1 MTGLGHQL
9 TTIDFSP
16 RFESCL
22 KEVFPTAILQRCIF
36 YAVQLLTRGLN
47 KELLSVKK
55 QELLDYIDEW
65 KALRKLTFLLERDGA
80 MSWQIAF
87 KFPEI
92 RLARKVHEQLIGC
105 LSGRN
110 HVEVKERFNSFLCSN
125 LFQKWSGKKASL
137 MRYNAIFTKR
147 KLKYSEKG

>member
-1 MTGLGHQL
+1 
-9 TTIDFSP
+9 
-16 RFESCL
+16 
-22 KEVFPTAILQRCIF
+22 
-36 YAVQLLTRGLN
+36 
-47 KELLSVKK
+47 
-55 QELLDYIDEW
+55 
-65 KALRKLTFLLERDGA
+65 

-110 HVEVKERFNSFLCSN
+110 HVEVKERLNSFLCSN

-147 KLKYSEKG
+147 KLKYSEKGVKYIVPRIYEEFRHAIREAKIKLERSKSDFNKVRYHIMKNPVNLTLLDRNNLRNYLKGFLG